1 VLTNTGEQPAT
12 LEATMSALREAQFE
26 HDEQLPPPVS
36 EIPQQLARSEWLYNA
51 AEELARG
58 GSVVFKRHLHPQ
70 QGVTAYQF
78 ALAVDEYANN
88 LLADCGV
95 DAPALGY
102 LLIAGMAGSK
112 VKLEALELLGRSDHP
127 LGKLGEIAERLLLPL
142 ADDAL
147 IAQAEDNEL

>member
-1 VLTNTGEQPAT
+1 
-12 LEATMSALREAQFE
+12 MSALRKVQFE
-26 HDEQLPPPVS
+26 HDERLPPPVS
-36 EIPQQLARSEWLYNA
+36 KISQEVARSEWLYNA

-58 GSVVFKRHLHPQ
+58 GGLVFKRHMHSQ

-88 LLADCGV
+88 LLASCGI
-95 DAPALGY
+95 DTPALGY
-102 LLIAGMAGSK
+102 LLIAGMAGSR
-112 VKLEALELLGRSDHP
+112 VKPEALELLGRSDHP
-127 LGKLGEIAERLLLPL
+127 LGKLGEIAELLLQPL

>member
-1 VLTNTGEQPAT
+1 MSVLRKT
-12 LEATMSALREAQFE
+12 QFE
-26 HDEQLPPPVS
+26 HDEQLPPPMS
-36 EIPQQLARSEWLYNA
+36 EASQQLARSEWLYNA

-95 DAPALGY
+95 GAPALGY
-102 LLIAGMAGSK
+102 LLIAGMAGSR
-112 VKLEALELLGRSDHP
+112 VKSEALELLGQSDHS
-127 LGKLGEIAERLLLPL
+127 LGKLGEIAERLLQPL
-142 ADDAL
+142 VDDAL

>member
-1 VLTNTGEQPAT
+1 
-12 LEATMSALREAQFE
+12 MSALRKPQFQ
-26 HDEQLPPPVS
+26 HDEQMQPPVS
-36 EIPQQLARSEWLYNA
+36 ETSQQLARSEWLYNA

-102 LLIAGMAGSK
+102 LLIAGMAGSR
-112 VKLEALELLGRSDHP
+112 VKSEALELLGRSDHP
-127 LGKLGEIAERLLLPL
+127 LGKLGEIAERLLQPL

>member
-1 VLTNTGEQPAT
+1 
-12 LEATMSALREAQFE
+12 MSALRETQFE

-88 LLADCGV
+88 LLAECGV

>member
-1 VLTNTGEQPAT
+1 
-12 LEATMSALREAQFE
+12 MSALREAQFE

-36 EIPQQLARSEWLYNA
+36 ETSQQLARSEWLYNA

-102 LLIAGMAGSK
+102 LLIAGMAGSR
-112 VKLEALELLGRSDHP
+112 VKSEALELLGQSDHP
-127 LGKLGEIAERLLLPL
+127 LGKLGDIAERLLLPL

-147 IAQAEDNEL
+147 IAQGEDNEL

>member
-1 VLTNTGEQPAT
+1 
-12 LEATMSALREAQFE
+12 MSALRESQFE
-26 HDEQLPPPVS
+26 YDEQLPSPVS
-36 EIPQQLARSEWLYNA
+36 EIPQQLAHSEWLYNA

-102 LLIAGMAGSK
+102 LLIAGMAGSR
-112 VKLEALELLGRSDHP
+112 VKSEALELLGRSDHP
-127 LGKLGEIAERLLLPL
+127 LGKLGEIAECLLKPL

>member
-1 VLTNTGEQPAT
+1 
-12 LEATMSALREAQFE
+12 MSALREAQFE

-36 EIPQQLARSEWLYNA
+36 EIPQQLARSEWLHNA

-78 ALAVDEYANN
+78 ALAVDEYAHN
-88 LLADCGV
+88 LLAECGV
-95 DAPALGY
+95 EAPALGY
-102 LLIAGMAGSK
+102 LLIAGMAGSR
-112 VKLEALELLGRSDHP
+112 VKSEALELLGQSDHP
-127 LGKLGEIAERLLLPL
+127 LGKLGEIAERLLQPL
-142 ADDAL
+142 AEDAM